1 MPVFKYRD
9 PQTGEWINIAG
20 GGGAG
25 ESVDAYT
32 KEETL
37 SEETKTTL
45 GLGTDA
51 VPDEAFN
58 VLKTLVDSN
67 TETITSGA
75 KISTGSYKGTGTY
88 GSSNKN
94 MLTFDFAPKIWG
106 LYQVDT
112 DGSYYQQLAV
122 MFPFKNITPTY
133 GACVR
138 PSGIEDTPGYWT
150 IEVSGNTVSWWVGVN
165 NIATYSALTQAN
177 GSNYTYYWFAIG

>member
-37 SEETKTTL
+37 SEETKTTF

-94 MLTFDFAPKIWG
+94 SLTFDFAPKFLVVAKNG
-106 LYQVDT
+106 NQT
-112 DGSYYQQLAV
+112 GSASGGSFYWVYPSTGSV
-122 MFPFKNITPTY
+122 NITKANEGYT
-133 GACVR
+133 
-138 PSGIEDTPGYWT
+138 PSVS
-150 IEVSGNTVSWWVGVN
+150 VSGNTVSWYSDAA
-165 NIATYSALTQAN
+165 ATQLNTSGT
-177 GSNYTYYWFAIG
+177 TYHYFAIG